1 MRSRLPDKVAKVT
14 SAQSA
19 VLFIGGS
26 ANALWKPP
34 APDAMRNMLQQ
45 CAGGTLVLEVA
56 VTPSFTRPLK
66 PPPKPPPVLAPAQVK
81 APQGLVS
88 WPGAYQALPVAG
100 LAAYALPY
108 APGTVVAGAGASQAL
123 PAPWPQVAAGA
134 LAAHA
139 LPCAP
144 SLAAWMQPP
153 QPTRPLPAPA
163 DAPPPPVTGQLTVR

>member
-45 CAGGTLVLEVA
+45 CAGGTLILEAA
-56 VTPSFTRPLK
+56 VTPSFKQPPK

-123 PAPWPQVAAGA
+123 PAPWPQVVK
-134 LAAHA
+134 
-139 LPCAP
+139 LPLHSQLLKQKFQIHRSNRGCDYEVATSRRKDCA
-144 SLAAWMQPP
+144 SMK
-153 QPTRPLPAPA
+153 
-163 DAPPPPVTGQLTVR
+163 